1 MRRSRLL
8 ISMAG
13 LAAFIACMDAT
24 GPDPGLQ
31 ALDGMAPWVRH
42 LNADKDGDG
51 YGDSELNILAMADDS
66 PRLVTYRKT
75 FKACKSKSQKLQ
87 IGYLAKP
94 DVVTG
99 LFLELE
105 IPKYSLSRMPNGR
118 RIASWE
124 CVWITATID
133 PDNMVVKFEPEGLRF
148 RSSKPA
154 KLRMWYTYAN
164 LDLNGDGVVDHKDE
178 EIIDEDL
185 ALWRLPYDGGAW
197 VKIGSVH
204 AENAMQFTAR
214 LTRFSHY
221 AVAH

>member
-1 MRRSRLL
+1 MRRSNLL

-13 LAAFIACMDAT
+13 LAAFVACMDAT
-24 GPDPGLQ
+24 GPDPGFQ
-31 ALDGMAPWVRH
+31 ALDGVAPWVRH

-51 YGDSELNILAMADDS
+51 YGDSQLNILAVADDS
-66 PRLVTYRKT
+66 PRLETYRTT
-75 FKACKSKSQKLQ
+75 FKACKNKSQKLR
-87 IGYLAKP
+87 IGYLPKP

-105 IPKYSLSRMPNGR
+105 IPKYSLYRWPSGRWFGSR
-118 RIASWE
+118 E

-133 PDNMVVKFEPEGLRF
+133 HDNMVVKFEPEGLRF
-148 RSSKPA
+148 RSSRPA

-164 LDLNGDGVVDHKDE
+164 LDLNGDGVVDHRDE
-178 EIIDEDL
+178 EIIDGDL
-185 ALWRLPYDGGAW
+185 ALWRLPHDGGAW

-204 AENAMQFTAR
+204 FESAMQFKAS